1 MKNNNIVNVVR
12 KNDGSNQW
20 QVRLTRNNVTRSKVF
35 TDSKFKSTGQALDA
49 AIAHVEYLR
58 GLSWPRFIAPVI
70 TSYRKG
76 KTQSSNLSYDHFMVP
91 TNVLASYIN
100 A

>member
-1 MKNNNIVNVVR
+1 MR
-12 KNDGSNQW
+12 KNVRRTKAFNDIKYGSA
-20 QVRLTRNNVTRSKVF
+20 
-35 TDSKFKSTGQALDA
+35 GQALDA
-49 AIAHVEYLR
+49 AIAHVEYLE

-70 TSYRKG
+70 TSYRKS

>member
-1 MKNNNIVNVVR
+1 MNNNNIVNVTRVTG
-12 KNDGSNQW
+12 KNTW
-20 QVRLTRNNVTRSKVF
+20 QVRVSRNNVLRSKAF
-35 TDSKFKSTGQALDA
+35 SDSKHGSAGQALDA
-49 AIAHVEYLR
+49 AIAHVEYLE